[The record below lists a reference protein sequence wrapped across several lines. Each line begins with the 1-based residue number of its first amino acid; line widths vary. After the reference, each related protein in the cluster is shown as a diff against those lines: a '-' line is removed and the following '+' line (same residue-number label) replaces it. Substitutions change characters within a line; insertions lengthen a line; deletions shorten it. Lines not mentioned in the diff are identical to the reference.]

1 MTNVLVT
8 GATGAIGQAV
18 CRSFQ
23 LEASNIY
30 VHYFRNEQKAKDL
43 CMSMKCDAIPVY
55 ADLKKN
61 DGVST
66 LMDQLPNIPDIVVYC
81 AGTSEPQLIQDVS
94 ASQLEETIAL
104 HLTSVMKL
112 TQAVLPQ
119 MIHHQ
124 KGVITLITS
133 IWGLEGAS
141 MESVYAAAKSGVHGF
156 LKSIAKEVGR
166 SKVRMN
172 AVAPGAINSEMLSI
186 YSEQERAELA
196 DDIPAGRLGRP
207 EEVADAVWFLSQERS
222 SYINGQIL
230 SVNGAWH
237 C

>member
-1 MTNVLVT
+1 MRSVLVT

-23 LEASNIY
+23 FEASTIY
-30 VHYFRNEQKAKDL
+30 VHFFRNEKKARDL
-43 CMSMKCDAIPVY
+43 CASLQCDAIPVY
-55 ADLKKN
+55 ANLGKI
-61 DGVST
+61 DGVAT
-66 LMDQLPNIPDIVVYC
+66 LMEQLPNIPDIVVYC
-81 AGTSEPQLIQDVS
+81 AGNSQPQLLQDIS
-94 ASQLEETIAL
+94 AQQLEETMTL
-104 HLTSVMKL
+104 HLTSAIKL
-112 TQAVLPQ
+112 TQAVMPQ

-156 LKSIAKEVGR
+156 MKALQKKSVEVR
-166 SKVRMN
+166 YVTRRQ
-172 AVAPGAINSEMLSI
+172 AINSDMLSI
-186 YSEQERAELA
+186 YSEQELAELA

-207 EEVADAVWFLSQERS
+207 EEVAHAVLFLSQERS
-222 SYINGQIL
+222 SYINGQVL